1 MKTALITGGA
11 QRIGAQITKT
21 LHAHGY
27 TVIIHYR
34 HSGTEVQT
42 LADEPNQIRIN
53 SATLAQADLKD
64 TQAAIKLL
72 SMILCQSLS
81 LAFCKGVG

>member
-27 TVIIHYR
+27 NIAIIVVVLR
-34 HSGTEVQT
+34 
-42 LADEPNQIRIN
+42 N
-53 SATLAQADLKD
+53 SAKREILLLRP
-64 TQAAIKLL
+64 KLR
-72 SMILCQSLS
+72 IY
-81 LAFCKGVG
+81 LAFVLLGNVCKC

>member
-27 TVIIHYR
+27 NVIVH
-34 HSGTEVQT
+34 
-42 LADEPNQIRIN
+42 
-53 SATLAQADLKD
+53 
-64 TQAAIKLL
+64 
-72 SMILCQSLS
+72 
-81 LAFCKGVG
+81 